1 MIETF
6 ESEAELTELVFVLLT
21 PDDKV
26 AEDSDTE
33 TDKYRA
39 RQNVIFEMGFFL
51 GKLGRKSGKVLL
63 LHKGPLDIPSDIA
76 GIRYID
82 ITNGIESTGERIRR
96 ELQAL
101 GVLR

>member
-1 MIETF
+1 M
-6 ESEAELTELVFVLLT
+6 
-21 PDDKV
+21 
-26 AEDSDTE
+26 
-33 TDKYRA
+33 Y
-39 RQNVIFEMGFFL
+39 
-51 GKLGRKSGKVLL
+51 
-63 LHKGPLDIPSDIA
+63 KGPLDIPSDIA